1 MSRIEAFNGGAFS
14 PFWWHDKETLYHNKF
29 RVTLDH
35 KVDPGLLREA
45 WDKTKKVYPLIDW
58 VPDVKGGNM
67 IFYQEEGKNDPI
79 ESKVPILPGG
89 ELTSHRAFSLTYYKD
104 SVTMSAYHCI
114 VDGGGINAIFSTMI
128 YFYLKAYTGKGEDI
142 PPVTTIEGREPKDYF
157 IPLSLVDRGEFKR
170 QPLITYPKRKGMFID
185 LDMCPDEEGEISI
198 ARIKVSVEA
207 FIGACKKI
215 GANPSAM
222 LAILM
227 AKAAYALHPDR
238 KGDLA
243 FVLTMSARAA
253 FGIEESIANCSAN
266 LLIPIQYQDITGDDM
281 SKAASKIRS
290 VIDYQRRQDFLKT
303 LTEFYETYDWILAKR
318 YAFLTYIGKLEVG
331 ENTKHIKAFEMTDDS
346 TDSMYMMELN
356 GEFVISFQ
364 FGKVTDKYM
373 NKIREIL
380 SSFDVGSEIETE
392 TYHIVKDAAAAV
404 I

>member
-1 MSRIEAFNGGAFS
+1 MSRTEAFDGGPFS

-35 KVDPGLLREA
+35 KVNPKILREA

-58 VPDVKGGNM
+58 VPDIKEGSM
-67 IFYQEEGKNDPI
+67 IFYHEDGKNDPI
-79 ESKVPILPGG
+79 ESRVPILPGG
-89 ELTSHRAFSLTYYKD
+89 ELTAHRVFALTYYED
-104 SVTMSAYHCI
+104 TVTMSAYHCI

-128 YFYLKAYTGKGEDI
+128 YFYLEAYTGKGEET
-142 PPVTTIEGREPKDYF
+142 PPVMTKEDRPPKDYF
-157 IPLSLVDRGEFKR
+157 IPLSSVDRGDFER

-185 LDMCPDEEGEISI
+185 LDMCPDEDGEISI
-198 ARIKVSVEA
+198 ARIKVPVGA

-238 KGDLA
+238 FGDLA
-243 FVLTMSARAA
+243 FVLTMSTRAA

-266 LLIPIQYQDITGDDM
+266 LLIPVQYQDITGDEM

-318 YAFLTYIGKLEVG
+318 YAFLTYIGKLDVG

-364 FGKVTDKYM
+364 FGKVTEKYM
-373 NKIREIL
+373 GIIREIL
-380 SSFDVGSEIETE
+380 LSFGVESEVETE
-392 TYHIVKDAAAAV
+392 TYHIVKDSAEAV
-404 I
+404 C

>member
-1 MSRIEAFNGGAFS
+1 MSRTEVFNGGAFS
-14 PFWWHDKETLYHNKF
+14 PFWWHDKETLYHNRF
-29 RVTLDH
+29 CITLDH
-35 KVDPGLLREA
+35 KVDPGILQEA
-45 WDKTKKVYPLIDW
+45 WEKTKRVYPLIDW
-58 VPDVKGGNM
+58 VPDIKDQNM
-67 IFYQEEGKNDPI
+67 IFYQEDGKNDPI

-89 ELTSHRAFSLTYYKD
+89 DLTSHRAFSLTYYED
-104 SVTMSAYHCI
+104 TVTLSAYHSI
-114 VDGGGINAIFSTMI
+114 VDGGGINAIFSTMV
-128 YFYLKAYTGKGEDI
+128 YFYLTAYAGKGEDTA
-142 PPVTTIEGREPKDYF
+142 PVMTIEGRNPKDYF
-157 IPLSLVDRGEFKR
+157 IPLSSVERGEFER
-170 QPLITYPKRKGMFID
+170 QPLITYTKRKGMFID

-198 ARIKVSVEA
+198 ARIKVPVDA

-238 KGDLA
+238 SGDLA
-243 FVLTMSARAA
+243 FVLTMSGRGA
-253 FGIEESIANCSAN
+253 FSIEESIANCSAN
-266 LLIPIQYQDITGDDM
+266 LLIPVQYQDIAGDDM

-290 VIDYQRRQDFLKT
+290 VIDYQRRQDYLKT

-318 YAFLTYIGKLEVG
+318 YAFLTYIGKLDVG

-346 TDSMYMMELN
+346 CDSMYMMELN

-380 SSFDVGSEIETE
+380 SSFNVESEIETE
-392 TYHIVKDAAAAV
+392 TYHIVKEAEAAV
-404 I
+404 L